1 MNIQLLP
8 VRSIN
13 TGGPANCAG
22 ISKSSEC
29 ARVKRCPYG
38 PNVGVESFTVKFDL
52 SDLLLEDADLPL
64 TVPFGQQRG
73 LL

>member
-64 TVPFGQQRG
+64 TVPFGPQGG